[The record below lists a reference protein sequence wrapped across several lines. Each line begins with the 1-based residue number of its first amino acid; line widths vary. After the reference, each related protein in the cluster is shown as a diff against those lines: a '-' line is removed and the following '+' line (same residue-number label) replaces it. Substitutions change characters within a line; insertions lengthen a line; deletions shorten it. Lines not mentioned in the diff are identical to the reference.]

1 MTFDVENPID
11 PIVGRRIGV
20 YLLQEE
26 VGHGGMGTVYRAE
39 RADGEF
45 RQTVAV
51 KLIKRGMDTD
61 LILKRFRRERQIL
74 AALNHP
80 NIAYFLGGGS
90 TDDGRPYFVME
101 YIEGQ
106 PLYGYCDEKR
116 LTTSQRLKIFREIC
130 FAVNAAHQLKVIHR
144 DLKPSN
150 VLVKIDGKPKLLDFG
165 IAKVLDPDLMTTDIE
180 PTATQ
185 MRAMTPEY
193 ASPEQISGDEIDR
206 ASDIYSLGVILYELL
221 TGHRP
226 YSLQRRVPDEAAR
239 IIREEEPTNPSGSLT
254 RDENLLPSGLESQPT
269 LDAILQARNASLESL
284 RRELSG
290 DLDRIILKSLRKKPS
305 ERYQTAAE
313 LANDITNYLES
324 RPVNAEFFVSMRNIP
339 RTVSRNDFSVA
350 VLPFKMLS
358 KTATGDT
365 GDEFLGIGL
374 ADAVITRL
382 SGVQRLVIRPT
393 SSVLPLAE
401 TDPFEAG
408 KSLDVDFV
416 VDGNIRVAG
425 ERIRVSV
432 QLLDVRENSARWAKA
447 FDHCQADVLDLENT
461 LSEEVARSVLPQLTA
476 EEKRRLEK
484 RSTNKPEAY
493 KAYLRGRYFLS
504 RFSGEHLQK
513 ALAEFNQAIEIDP
526 NFALPYVG
534 LADLYNWACVFGDIP
549 SDEGFPK
556 AKEAA
561 ARALEI
567 DPAFGEAYAVLAFST
582 LLYDWNWP
590 EAEFLVKRSLEL
602 NPNNPFAHEC
612 YSNLLCTQG
621 QFDGAMAEIDKAEAL
636 DPVAPRSI
644 LMTSWCN
651 YQAGNFETAV
661 AKARKAREMQDRFP
675 QALLHLGNALTAA
688 GETEEAVEVLKQSCE
703 LWPDN
708 GMPRYMLC
716 FALAANNQLD
726 DARKVLES
734 MLEFESQNYFKPYY
748 IAMAYLAVGD
758 QDKAFE
764 WFERSVAGRN
774 EFLIWFGIEPKLEP
788 IRNDPRYLS
797 ILKRTDNPIAVNH
810 LCPSPEAVT
819 TAEREK
825 SVAVLPFKLIGVHNT
840 GEIDNEYL
848 SIGLADALT
857 IRLSNVRR
865 FLVRP
870 TSSVLPFART
880 TDPFV
885 AGRQL
890 GVDYIVDGNIR
901 NVSGRLRVTAQL
913 LDVDQN
919 GTLWAASFDENFSD
933 VLQMEDSISEK
944 VAKNLFPRLSGEEEQ
959 RLAKRGTEK
968 IAAHDA
974 YLQGRY
980 FWNQFTPESFPKAM
994 ASFTRAVEIDPNY
1007 ALAYTGIANFYT
1019 WACIYGLIRPADA
1032 FPKIYEAASKALEID
1047 DTLAEPHGSI
1057 GLYYQNKWNWDE
1069 AIASYKRGIELDP
1082 NYPLTHEWY
1091 SASLV
1096 GMGRSEEGIREIT
1109 LAESLDPLSLRAKVL
1124 TAWTTYQAG
1133 DLTFSAAKAREIIE
1147 LDPMFVQGHLQL
1159 ANVLLE
1165 TGQLEEALNASIE
1178 ATRLASG
1185 MNLHLYVHCFALARN
1200 GRIDEA
1206 RAVLN
1211 ELKESARHA
1220 YVVPYFIAVCCVA
1233 LGEIDEAFR
1242 YFEMAFD
1249 EHSPWVIWFA
1259 TEPKLKLIHDDARSI
1274 ELVRRYGNPII
1285 EQFSK

>member
-1 MTFDVENPID
+1 MTFDAENPND
-11 PIVGRRIGV
+11 PIIGRRIGV

-26 VGHGGMGTVYRAE
+26 VGRGGMGAVYRAT

-90 TDDGRPYFVME
+90 TDDGLPYFVME
-101 YIEGQ
+101 YIEGR

-116 LTTSQRLKIFREIC
+116 LTTSQRLSIFREIC

-150 VLVKIDGKPKLLDFG
+150 VMVKGDGKPKLLDFG
-165 IAKVLDPDLMTTDIE
+165 IAKVLDPDLMATDIE

-193 ASPEQISGDEIDR
+193 ASPEQISGDEVDR

-254 RDENLLPSGLESQPT
+254 RDENLLPTGSNDEPT
-269 LDAILQARNASLESL
+269 LNAILQSRNASLESL
-284 RRELSG
+284 RRELAG
-290 DLDRIILKSLRKKPS
+290 DLDRIILKTLRKKPS

-324 RPVNAEFFVSMRNIP
+324 KPVNAEFFVSMRNIP
-339 RTVSRNDFSVA
+339 RAVSRNDFSVA

-358 KTATGDT
+358 KSVTSDT

-374 ADAVITRL
+374 ADALISRL
-382 SGVQRLVIRPT
+382 SGVQRLVVRPT
-393 SSVLPLAE
+393 SSVLPFAE
-401 TDPFEAG
+401 ADPFEAG
-408 KSLDVDFV
+408 KSLGVDFV

-425 ERIRVSV
+425 DFIRVSI
-432 QLLDVRENSARWAKA
+432 QLLDVSENSARWAKA
-447 FDHCQADVLDLENT
+447 FDHCYTDVLDLENT
-461 LSEEVARSVLPQLTA
+461 VSEQVAASVLPQLTA
-476 EEKRRLEK
+476 EEKRRLEE
-484 RSTNKPEAY
+484 RSTSKPEAY

-513 ALAEFNQAIEIDP
+513 ALGEFNQAIEIDP
-526 NFALPYVG
+526 DFALPYVG

-549 SDEGFPK
+549 SHEGFPK

-561 ARALEI
+561 QRAIEI

-590 EAEFLVKRSLEL
+590 DAEFLVKRALEL

-612 YSNLLCTQG
+612 YSNLLCSQG
-621 QFDGAMAEIDKAEAL
+621 QFDEAMIEIDKAEAL

-644 LMTSWCN
+644 LMTAWGN
-651 YQAGNFETAV
+651 YQAGNFEKAI
-661 AKARKAREMQDRFP
+661 AKARKVREMQDRFP
-675 QALLHLGNALTAA
+675 QALLHLGNALTQA
-688 GETEEAVEVLKQSCE
+688 GETQEAVEVLKKSCD

-716 FALAANNQLD
+716 HALAANGQID
-726 DARKVLES
+726 DARKVLDA
-734 MLEFESQNYFKPYY
+734 MLEYESQNYFKPYY

-758 QDKAFE
+758 HDKAFE
-764 WFERSVAGRN
+764 WFERSVEGRN
-774 EFLIWFGIEPKLEP
+774 EFLIWFGTEPKLEP
-788 IRNDPRYLS
+788 LRADPRYLS
-797 ILKRTDNPIAVNH
+797 ILRKINIPIVVCD
-810 LCPSPEAVT
+810 LCPTPETVT
-819 TAEREK
+819 TAERER
-825 SVAVLPFKLIGVHNT
+825 SVAVLPFKLIGVHNN
-840 GEIDNEYL
+840 GDIDNEYL

-857 IRLSNVRR
+857 MRLSNVRR

-870 TSSVLPFART
+870 TSSVLPFGKTA
-880 TDPFV
+880 DPFA

-901 NVSGRLRVTAQL
+901 HVSGRLRVTVQL
-913 LDVDQN
+913 LDVNQN

-944 VAKNLFPRLSGEEEQ
+944 VTKNLVPRLSGEEEQ

-968 IAAHDA
+968 VAAHDA

-980 FWNQFTPESFPKAM
+980 FWSQFTPEAFPKAF
-994 ASFTRAVEIDPNY
+994 ASFSKAVEIDPNY

-1019 WACIYGLIRPADA
+1019 WSCIYGLISPSDA
-1032 FPKIYEAASKALEID
+1032 FPKIYAAAKKALEID
-1047 DTLAEPHGSI
+1047 DALAEPHASI
-1057 GLYYQNKWNWDE
+1057 GLYYQNNWDWDA
-1069 AIASYKRGIELDP
+1069 AIASYKRAIELDP
-1082 NYPLTHEWY
+1082 NYPFTHEWY
-1091 SASLV
+1091 AASLV
-1096 GMGRSEEGIREIT
+1096 GMGQFEEGIREIV

-1133 DLTFSAAKAREIIE
+1133 DLAFSAAKAREIVE
-1147 LDPMFVQGHLQL
+1147 LDPAFLQGHLQL
-1159 ANVLLE
+1159 ADVLLE
-1165 TGQLEEALNASIE
+1165 TGKPEEALNASTE
-1178 ATRLASG
+1178 ANRLSSG
-1185 MNLHLYVHCFALARN
+1185 SDLVLYIHCFALAAN
-1200 GRIDEA
+1200 GRINEA
-1206 RAVLN
+1206 RAVLDDLRN
-1211 ELKESARHA
+1211 REKQR
-1220 YVVPYFIAVCCVA
+1220 YVVPYFIAMCCVA
-1233 LGEIDEAFR
+1233 VGETDEAFH

-1249 EHSPWVIWFA
+1249 EHSPWIIWFG
-1259 TEPKLKLIHDDARSI
+1259 TEPKLKLILDDARFI
-1274 ELVRRYGNPII
+1274 ELLRRYKNPIVERHI
-1285 EQFSK
+1285 K

>member
-1 MTFDVENPID
+1 MTFDVENPND
-11 PIVGRRIGV
+11 PIIGRRIGV
-20 YLLQEE
+20 YLLHEE
-26 VGHGGMGTVYRAE
+26 VGRGGMGAVYRAE

-90 TDDGRPYFVME
+90 TDDGLPYFVME
-101 YIEGQ
+101 YIEGL

-150 VLVKIDGKPKLLDFG
+150 VMVKRDGKPKLLDFG
-165 IAKVLDPDLMTTDIE
+165 IAKVLDPDLMATDIE

-193 ASPEQISGDEIDR
+193 ASPEQISGDDVDR

-254 RDENLLPSGLESQPT
+254 RDENLLPTGSSDEPT
-269 LDAILQARNASLESL
+269 LNAILQSRNASLESL
-284 RRELSG
+284 RRELTG
-290 DLDRIILKSLRKKPS
+290 DLDRIVLKTLRKKPS

-324 RPVNAEFFVSMRNIP
+324 KPVNAEFFVSMRNIP
-339 RTVSRNDFSVA
+339 RAVSRNDFSVA

-358 KTATGDT
+358 RSATGDT

-374 ADAVITRL
+374 ADALISRL
-382 SGVQRLVIRPT
+382 SGVQRLVVRPT
-393 SSVLPLAE
+393 SSVLPFAE
-401 TDPFEAG
+401 ADPFEAG
-408 KSLDVDFV
+408 KGLGVDFV
-416 VDGNIRVAG
+416 VDGNIRIAG
-425 ERIRVSV
+425 ERMRVSV
-432 QLLDVRENSARWAKA
+432 QLLNVSENSTQWAKA
-447 FDHCQADVLDLENT
+447 FDHCQTDVLDFENT
-461 LSEEVARSVLPQLTA
+461 VSEQVAASVLPQLTA
-476 EEKRRLEK
+476 EEKRRLEE
-484 RSTNKPEAY
+484 RSTRKPEAY

-513 ALAEFNQAIEIDP
+513 ALGEFNHAIEIDP
-526 NFALPYVG
+526 DFSLPYVG
-534 LADLYNWACVFGDIP
+534 LADLYNWACVFGDLP
-549 SDEGFPK
+549 SHEGFPK

-561 ARALEI
+561 RRAIEI

-590 EAEFLVKRSLEL
+590 DAEFLVKRALEL

-612 YSNLLCTQG
+612 YSNLLCSQG
-621 QFDGAMAEIDKAEAL
+621 QFDEAMIEIDKAEAL

-644 LMTSWCN
+644 LMTAWCN
-651 YQAGNFETAV
+651 YQAGNFKKAV
-661 AKARKAREMQDRFP
+661 EKARKAREMQDRFP
-675 QALLHLGNALTAA
+675 QALLHLGNALTQA
-688 GETEEAVEVLKQSCE
+688 GETSEAVEVLKRSCD

-716 FALAANNQLD
+716 HALAANGQLD
-726 DARKVLES
+726 DARKVLDS
-734 MLEFESQNYFKPYY
+734 MLEYESQNYFKPYY
-748 IAMAYLAVGD
+748 IAMAYVAVGD
-758 QDKAFE
+758 HDKAFE
-764 WFERSVAGRN
+764 WFERSVEGRN
-774 EFLIWFGIEPKLEP
+774 EFLIWFGTEPKLESL
-788 IRNDPRYLS
+788 RADPRWLS
-797 ILKRTDNPIAVNH
+797 ILKRTNNRIPFCD
-810 LCPSPEAVT
+810 LCPAPESVMMAD
-819 TAEREK
+819 REK

-840 GEIDNEYL
+840 GDIDNEYL

-857 IRLSNVRR
+857 MRLSNVRR

-870 TSSVLPFART
+870 TSSVLPFGKT
-880 TDPFV
+880 VDPFA

-901 NVSGRLRVTAQL
+901 HVSGRMRVTAQL
-913 LDVDQN
+913 LDVNQS

-944 VAKNLFPRLSGEEEQ
+944 VAKNLVPRLSGEEEQ

-968 IAAHDA
+968 IAAHDS

-980 FWNQFTPESFPKAM
+980 FWNQFTPDAFPKAL
-994 ASFTRAVEIDPNY
+994 AFFTKAVEIDPNY

-1019 WACIYGLIRPADA
+1019 WSCIYGLISPSDA
-1032 FPKIYEAASKALEID
+1032 FPKIYAAAKKALEID

-1057 GLYYQNKWNWDE
+1057 GLYYQNTWDWDA
-1069 AIASYKRGIELDP
+1069 AISSYKRGIELDP
-1082 NYPLTHEWY
+1082 NYSLTHEWY

-1096 GMGRSEEGIREIT
+1096 GMGRFEEGIREII

-1133 DLTFSAAKAREIIE
+1133 DLAFSAAKAREIVE
-1147 LDPMFVQGHLQL
+1147 LDPAFLQGYLQL

-1165 TGQLEEALNASIE
+1165 RGQPEEALNASTE
-1178 ATRLASG
+1178 ANRLSSG
-1185 MNLHLYVHCFALARN
+1185 SDLILYVHCFALAAN
-1200 GRIDEA
+1200 GRINEA
-1206 RAVLN
+1206 RAVLD
-1211 ELKESARHA
+1211 ELKNREHQR
-1220 YVVPYFIAVCCVA
+1220 YVVPYFIAMCCAAV
-1233 LGEIDEAFR
+1233 GEIEEAFR
-1242 YFEMAFD
+1242 YFELAFD
-1249 EHSPWVIWFA
+1249 EHSPWIIWFG
-1259 TEPKLKLIHDDARSI
+1259 TEPKLESIRNDARFI
-1274 ELVRRYGNPII
+1274 ELLRRYNNPIVEHFI
-1285 EQFSK
+1285 K

>member
-1 MTFDVENPID
+1 MTFDAENPND
-11 PIVGRRIGV
+11 AIVGRRIGV

-26 VGHGGMGTVYRAE
+26 VGRGGMGAVYRAE

-45 RQTVAV
+45 RQRVAV

-101 YIEGQ
+101 YIEGE
-106 PLYGYCDEKR
+106 PLYAYCDEKR
-116 LTTSQRLKIFREIC
+116 LATSQRLKIFREIC

-150 VLVKIDGKPKLLDFG
+150 ILVKKDGKPKLLDFG
-165 IAKVLDPDLMTTDIE
+165 IAKVLDPDLMATDIE

-193 ASPEQISGDEIDR
+193 ASPEQISGEAIDR
-206 ASDIYSLGVILYELL
+206 ASDIYSLGVMLYELL

-254 RDENLLPSGLESQPT
+254 RDENLLPTGSENQPT
-269 LDAILQARNASLESL
+269 LDAILQSRNASLESL

-290 DLDRIILKSLRKKPS
+290 NLDRIVLKTLRKNPA

-313 LANDITNYLES
+313 LASDITNYLEAK
-324 RPVNAEFFVSMRNIP
+324 PVNAEFFLSMRNIP

-358 KTATGDT
+358 RSTAGDT

-374 ADAVITRL
+374 ADAVISRL
-382 SGVQRLVIRPT
+382 SGVQRLVVRPT
-393 SSVLPLAE
+393 SSVLPFAE
-401 TDPFEAG
+401 SDPFEAG
-408 KSLDVDFV
+408 KNLGVDFV

-425 ERIRVSV
+425 DRLRVSV
-432 QLLDVRENSARWAKA
+432 QLLDVKENSARWARA
-447 FDHCQADVLDLENT
+447 FDHDLTDVFDLENA
-461 LSEEVARSVLPQLTA
+461 LSEQVASSVLPQLTA
-476 EEKRRLEK
+476 EEKRRLEE

-526 NFALPYVG
+526 DFALPYVG

-549 SDEGFPK
+549 SREGFPK
-556 AKEAA
+556 AKDAA
-561 ARALEI
+561 RRALEI

-590 EAEFLVKRSLEL
+590 EAEFLVRRALEL
-602 NPNNPFAHEC
+602 NPNNPFTHEC

-621 QFDGAMAEIDKAEAL
+621 QFDEAIVEIDKAEAL

-644 LMTSWCN
+644 LMTSWTN
-651 YQAGNFETAV
+651 YQAGNLKRAI
-661 AKARKAREMQDRFP
+661 AKARKAREMQERFP

-688 GETEEAVEVLKQSCE
+688 GETEEAIAVLKRGCE

-716 FALAANNQLD
+716 FALAANGDLD
-726 DARKVLES
+726 DARTVLDG
-734 MLEFESQNYFKPYY
+734 MLEYERQNYLKPYY

-758 QDKAFE
+758 RDKAFE
-764 WFERSVAGRN
+764 WFERSIEGRN
-774 EFLIWFGIEPKLEP
+774 EFLIWFGTEPKLEP
-788 IRNDPRYLS
+788 LRSDPRYLA
-797 ILKRTDNPIAVNH
+797 ILRKINVPIAVCD
-810 LCPSPEAVT
+810 LCPPPETVT
-819 TAEREK
+819 IAERER
-825 SVAVLPFKLIGVHNT
+825 SVAVLPFKLIGVQNT
-840 GEIDNEYL
+840 GDIDNEYL

-865 FLVRP
+865 FIVRP
-870 TSSVLPFART
+870 TSSVLPFAKT
-880 TDPFV
+880 ADPFA

-890 GVDYIVDGNIR
+890 GVDHIVDGNIR
-901 NVSGRLRVTAQL
+901 HAGGRLRVTAQL
-913 LDVDQN
+913 LDVNQN

-944 VAKNLFPRLSGEEEQ
+944 VAKNLVPRLSGEEEQ

-980 FWNQFTPESFPKAM
+980 FWNQFTPDAFPKAM
-994 ASFTRAVEIDPNY
+994 ALFTKAVEIDPNY

-1019 WACIYGLIRPADA
+1019 WSCIYGLIRPADA
-1032 FPKIYEAASKALEID
+1032 FPKIYAAATKALEID
-1047 DTLAEPHGSI
+1047 DTLAEPHASI
-1057 GLYYQNKWNWDE
+1057 GLYYQNNWDWD
-1069 AIASYKRGIELDP
+1069 AAVSSYKRGIEIDP

-1091 SASLV
+1091 AASLV
-1096 GMGRSEEGIREIT
+1096 GMGQTGEGIREIT
-1109 LAESLDPLSLRAKVL
+1109 VAESLDPLSLRPKVL

-1133 DLTFSAAKAREIIE
+1133 HLEFSEAKAREIIE
-1147 LDPMFVQGHLQL
+1147 MDPMFVQGHLQL

-1165 TGQLEEALNASIE
+1165 MGRPEEALCASTE
-1178 ATRLASG
+1178 ANRLAG
-1185 MNLHLYVHCFALARN
+1185 GTDLHLYVHCFALARN
-1200 GRIDEA
+1200 GRRDEA
-1206 RAVLN
+1206 GAVLD
-1211 ELKESARHA
+1211 ELKERAIRS
-1220 YVVPYFIAVCCVA
+1220 YVVPYFIGMSCVA
-1233 LGEIDEAFR
+1233 LDEIDEAFR

-1249 EHSPWVIWFA
+1249 EHTPWVIWFA
-1259 TEPKLKLIHDDARSI
+1259 TEPKLKPIRDDARFI
-1274 ELVRRYGNPII
+1274 ELVRRYGSPII
-1285 EQFSK
+1285 ELLAK